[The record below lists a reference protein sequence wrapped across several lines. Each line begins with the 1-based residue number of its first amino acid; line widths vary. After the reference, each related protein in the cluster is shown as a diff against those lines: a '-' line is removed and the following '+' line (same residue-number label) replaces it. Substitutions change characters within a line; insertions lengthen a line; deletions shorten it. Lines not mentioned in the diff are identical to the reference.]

1 MKILAHQIAIRR
13 NQQGVALMVSLLILI
28 GVTVISLAAINAS
41 VLGLRM
47 AGNQEGII
55 NTVQTAQS
63 AIDFLVS
70 DPSILPTNGPLNQPT
85 VVNVTG
91 SEFNYATVNTFA
103 TRISECLPPPRSSTF
118 PSSMAAYSAFHFDLM
133 ADIDKTANGM
143 SQSAMV
149 QGVILLG
156 PKC

>member
-1 MKILAHQIAIRR
+1 MKILTHQIANRR
-13 NQQGVALMVSLLILI
+13 KQQGAALMVALLILI
-28 GVTVISLAAINAS
+28 GVTVVSLSAINAS

-55 NTVQTAQS
+55 NTTQTAQS

-70 DPSILPTNGPLNQPT
+70 DQTLLPTTGALNQPT
-85 VVNVTG
+85 AVAVTG

-103 TRISECLPPPRSSTF
+103 TRTAECLPPPRSTSL
-118 PSSMAAYSAFHFDLM
+118 PSSVAAYSAFHFELM
-133 ADIDKTANGM
+133 ADVDKTASGM

-149 QGVILLG
+149 QGVVMLG

>member
-1 MKILAHQIAIRR
+1 MKLLAYQIVNRR
-13 NQQGVALMVSLLILI
+13 KQQGVALIVSLLILI
-28 GVTVISLAAINAS
+28 GVTVISLASINAS

-55 NTVQTAQS
+55 NTFQTAQS

-70 DPSILPTNGPLNQPT
+70 DPSLLPTNGPLNQPT
-85 VVNVTG
+85 VVSVTG
-91 SEFNYATVNTFA
+91 SEFNYATVNTYA
-103 TRISECLPPPRSSTF
+103 TRIADCLPPPRSSAF
-118 PSSMAAYSAFHFDLM
+118 PSSVTNYSAFHFDLM
-133 ADIDKTANGM
+133 ADVDKTANGM
-143 SQSAMV
+143 SQAAMV